1 DPVRRSGG
9 GGVEADAA
17 GGPRGA
23 LDRLV
28 AEDCPPA
35 RAAVSRRLAPFAVG
49 AVAAAYFASFLTY
62 GINLE
67 DEGLILYQIARTA
80 HGEVPYFDFHTGY
93 TPGVFYLN
101 AALFRLFGESLV
113 DRK

>member
-1 DPVRRSGG
+1 M
-9 GGVEADAA
+9 
-17 GGPRGA
+17 
-23 LDRLV
+23 
-28 AEDCPPA
+28 
-35 RAAVSRRLAPFAVG
+35 SRRLAPVAV
-49 AVAAAYFASFLTY
+49 AALAAAYFASFLTY

-101 AALFRLFGESLV
+101 AALFRFFGESLV
-113 DRK
+113 PILFVDRVAGESKLTRRVGLEALWIVWWLKVAHRLGRL